1 MGWLKK
7 ATNSIGKATGLKSLG
22 SGWWTDVR
30 TPLSYAALAAAGVF
44 TGGIALEGL
53 AAEGSSLA
61 ALGST
66 LTSGGSGIAAL
77 AGAQVGVQANAA
89 KLQKEANAQQLA
101 AAEQQ
106 AQLAYN
112 ASLAPTEAA
121 AATQGIDAAL
131 ADDNNAARARR
142 AYSLSKTTMA
152 GRLGRLAGKTSLG

>member
-7 ATNSIGKATGLKSLG
+7 ATNSIGKTTGLKSLG

-44 TGGIALEGL
+44 TGGTAL
-53 AAEGSSLA
+53 AAAGLPGIGGALASGTGVGIASLA
-61 ALGST
+61 AAQLG
-66 LTSGGSGIAAL
+66 L
-77 AGAQVGVQANAA
+77 QANAA
-89 KLQKEANAQQLA
+89 KLQHEANAQQLA

>member
-30 TPLSYAALAAAGVF
+30 TPLAYAGIAGAAVF
-44 TGGIALEGL
+44 TGGTALSAAGL
-53 AAEGSSLA
+53 TGIGGALSSGA
-61 ALGST
+61 GV
-66 LTSGGSGIAAL
+66 GIASL
-77 AGAQVGVQANAA
+77 AGAQAGLQANAA

-112 ASLAPTEAA
+112 ASLAPTEEA

-152 GRLGRLAGKTSLG
+152 GRLGRLVGKTSLG